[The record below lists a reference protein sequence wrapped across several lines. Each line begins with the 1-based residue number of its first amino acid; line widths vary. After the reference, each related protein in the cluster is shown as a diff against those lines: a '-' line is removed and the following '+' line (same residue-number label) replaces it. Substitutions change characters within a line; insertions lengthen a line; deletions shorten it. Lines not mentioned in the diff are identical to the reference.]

1 MSAETVV
8 FGTVFMDCKGFAAY
22 RYDPLG
28 RNVGSVRF
36 IHGGVGR
43 NVAEDMAA
51 IGAKVSFVSS
61 VDGNGLG
68 IEVLNRLKDEGIDVT
83 HVRRAASS
91 GMGLWLAVMDQNGDL
106 AASISQMPDLS
117 IMEDIVR
124 DEGESI
130 IAGCR
135 NIVLELDLNDYISDT
150 VLSLAK
156 RYNKK
161 VYGITGNMEV
171 ILRNRAMLGGLE
183 CYICNETEAGR
194 LFEKEVRAREPEQ
207 VLTLLRG
214 YVDANGLKSMVV
226 TLGEYGSVYYD
237 AASGEFGFCSSI
249 ETKVTDTSGA
259 GDAFFAGTTEALIRG
274 FSLRQAVGY
283 GTRLASWIIEVAE
296 PTRAP
301 LPGSLF

>member
-1 MSAETVV
+1 
-8 FGTVFMDCKGFAAY
+8 
-22 RYDPLG
+22 
-28 RNVGSVRF
+28 
-36 IHGGVGR
+36 
-43 NVAEDMAA
+43 MAA

-124 DEGESI
+124 EEGELI

-194 LFEKEVRAREPEQ
+194 LFEREVRAREPEQ

-237 AASGEFGFCSSI
+237 DAASGNGFCSSI
-249 ETKVTDTSGA
+249 ETKVTDTSKRWRRLFRGNHGGA
-259 GDAFFAGTTEALIRG
+259 DKGLFPASGGRLRHEACFVDHKGGRAHARASAGKFVLAASALSPFGLRVNLSGRG
-274 FSLRQAVGY
+274 RC
-283 GTRLASWIIEVAE
+283 
-296 PTRAP
+296 PTGFQGR
-301 LPGSLF
+301 SR